1 MPEITDALAGLNLSD
16 AMEKLMAHPEMIQ
29 LAASVLRPNGGTP
42 KAADTADTDDGEKG
56 AEAVPAIATGGSR
69 TEERGR
75 SRRGGSLEG
84 SVALLIALKPYLS
97 EKRCETVDRLI
108 EVGKIGRVIS
118 ELL

>member
-1 MPEITDALAGLNLSD
+1 MPEITDALEGLNLSD
-16 AMEKLMAHPEMIQ
+16 AMEKLMAHPEIIQ
-29 LAASVLRPNGGTP
+29 LAASVLKQDGGTA
-42 KAADTADTDDGEKG
+42 KAADTEDGEKG

-75 SRRGGSLEG
+75 TRRGGSLEG